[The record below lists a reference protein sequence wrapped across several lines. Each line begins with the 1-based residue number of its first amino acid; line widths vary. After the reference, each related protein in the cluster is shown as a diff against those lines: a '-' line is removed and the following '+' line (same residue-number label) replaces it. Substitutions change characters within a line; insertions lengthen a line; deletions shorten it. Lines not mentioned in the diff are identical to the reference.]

1 MSSENRKRYHQH
13 RLKRIVISLALILA
27 IFIIAVY
34 SLCINDFPVSFEEAI
49 KAISDRLNGIEP
61 STYIDRMIDN
71 VVIEDN
77 APRAIAAVL
86 IGIILAFSGAVMQTV
101 THNPL
106 AEPYTIGIS
115 SAALF
120 GVTLAIILGVSFV
133 PGLSGNDAA
142 MVNAFI
148 FAMIPAMAI
157 VTISSMKKI
166 SPNMMILVGIGMMYM
181 FSAVTTFLKFNA
193 SEEDLQE
200 IYIWGLGTFDMIG
213 WDAIIPLLIA
223 ALMIFIGFMVL
234 SGRINLLMAGD
245 NVCQT
250 LGVNPIQTRIV
261 CFVLVSV
268 GVAVA
273 VCYTGTIGFV
283 GLVAPHIARLITGN
297 NNKILLPVSALTGTL
312 LILVSETIV
321 RTLPGGMPMGV
332 ITALIGSPIFLYFLF
347 KQRRKSTF

>member
-1 MSSENRKRYHQH
+1 MSSEHRKQYHQH
-13 RLKRIVISLALILA
+13 RLKRIVISIVLVIA
-27 IFIIAVY
+27 IFLIAVY
-34 SLCINDFPVSFEEAI
+34 SLSINDFPVSFEEAM
-49 KAISDRLNGIEP
+49 KAVSDRINGIP
-61 STYIDRMIDN
+61 PATYIDMMIDN

-86 IGIILAFSGAVMQTV
+86 IGTILAFSGAVMQTV

-120 GVTLAIILGVSFV
+120 GVTIALVLGFSLM
-133 PGLSGNDAA
+133 PGLRGTDAA
-142 MVNAFI
+142 MVNAFV

-157 VTISSMKKI
+157 VTISSLKKI
-166 SPNMMILVGIGMMYM
+166 SPNMMILVGIGMMYL

-200 IYIWGLGTFDMIG
+200 IYVWSLGTFDMIG
-213 WDAIIPLLIA
+213 WDSIMPLLIT
-223 ALMIFIGFMVL
+223 ALVIFIGFMLL

-250 LGVNPIQTRIV
+250 LGVNPVHTRIIS
-261 CFVLVSV
+261 FVLVSI

-312 LILVSETIV
+312 LILVSEVIV
-321 RTLPGGMPMGV
+321 RTLPGGMPVGV
-332 ITALIGSPIFLYFLF
+332 VTALIGSPMFLYFLF
-347 KQRRKSTF
+347 RQRRKSTF